1 LVSVIA
7 HRGASA
13 RFREN
18 TVEAFVGAAR
28 LGADGVE
35 LDVRRSGDG
44 ALVVH
49 HDAVLPSGAPISNL
63 SVAEFPAYVP
73 LLDTA
78 LDACAD
84 LFVNIEVKNAPH
96 EPDFDPSESVAAA
109 VARVVGERGRH
120 RSTLVSSFNLNAIDT
135 ARSVD
140 PAVATGLLV
149 VPGFD
154 PFAALDTAAA
164 RGHAA
169 LNPHHSA
176 VTPDLVSKAHEIG
189 LAVHTWTVDDP
200 DRIRELAGY
209 GVDAVITNVPDIAIE
224 ALRAG

>member
-49 HDAVLPSGAPISNL
+49 HDAVLPSGAHISNL
-63 SVAEFPAYVP
+63 SVAEIPAHVP
-73 LLDTA
+73 LLDAA
-78 LDACAD
+78 LDACAE
-84 LFVNIEVKNAPH
+84 LFVNIEVKNSPV
-96 EPDFDPSESVAAA
+96 EPDFDPAESVAAA
-109 VARVVGERGRH
+109 VARVVAERGRQ

-154 PFAALDTAAA
+154 PLAALDVAAR

-176 VTPDLVSKAHEIG
+176 VTPELVTRAHDLG

-200 DRIRELAGY
+200 DRIRELAAF
-209 GVDAVITNVPDIAIE
+209 GVDAVITNVPDVAIA